1 MGEAK
6 RRRAAAGGGQPPI
19 RGGNDYSTGRWML
32 NIPELRRRPELVR
45 KFVEVFERI
54 PKAERDQIWAEA
66 VHRYKAGE
74 NAAVSERELID
85 LKCFL
90 DNDTGDAVWQ

>member
-6 RRRAAAGGGQPPI
+6 RRAMAGDGQ
-19 RGGNDYSTGRWML
+19 RHRDGYDCSTGEWML
-32 NIPELRRRPELVR
+32 NIPEMRRRPELVR

-54 PKAERDQIWAEA
+54 PKSERDQIWAEA

-85 LKCFL
+85 LERFL
-90 DNDTGDAVWQ
+90 DAAGRQ